1 MQSCPYIDT
10 ELATQAELRQCSL
23 SGWNVQRC
31 LYCVAPCH
39 FCSEDVQVTGVLT
52 QDCAGAVA
60 RRDCGGGHPSGRCLR
75 RRVQAD
81 LGRWLVRT
89 VPLNNDSS
97 SMQIISSLA
106 LLLAVT

>member
-1 MQSCPYIDT
+1 M
-10 ELATQAELRQCSL
+10 
-23 SGWNVQRC
+23 
-31 LYCVAPCH
+31 
-39 FCSEDVQVTGVLT
+39 TGVLT

-81 LGRWLVRT
+81 LGRWLVRA

-97 SMQIISSLA
+97 STQTIFLPALMLAATRAPYHLLQAECGCSVCADESLGIQ
-106 LLLAVT
+106 VC